1 MLIKDSTHLTDQFI
15 NCFKDIVEQ
24 VLNESPVV
32 TDEWRKKF
40 DILVI
45 SNSLHF
51 VSTLTRGCYDKKE
64 FDRKFLCEHYK
75 DYSMRW
81 EFKPYLSTVEYH
93 IDEKGLMHIDNLFIM
108 IKYNVV
114 AQQIADNLDRL
125 EILKQ
130 IFEIDARHEVGHII
144 DYISLIEGKNYEEY
158 DKNVTKP
165 DNAATDAYYKWKDE
179 TFKAFFDRKE
189 DVDNE
194 TLRMSTEKYYRLPA
208 EERADILGGVDRTK
222 FISLVY
228 DNMPT
233 TVDINIDVVKST
245 K

>member
-1 MLIKDSTHLTDQFI
+1 MLIKDATHLSDQFI
-15 NCFKDIVEQ
+15 NHFKDIVEQ
-24 VLNESPVV
+24 VLKESPVV

-40 DILVI
+40 EILTV

-64 FDRKFLCEHYK
+64 FDRKFLCEHYR
-75 DYSMRW
+75 DYHTRW

-93 IDEKGLMHIDNLFIM
+93 IDENGIMHIDNLFIM

-144 DYISLIEGKNYEEY
+144 DYISLIEGSNYEEY

-165 DNAATDAYYKWKDE
+165 DDAATDEYYKWKEE

-194 TLRMSTEKYYRLPA
+194 TLRMSTEKYYKLPA
-208 EERADILGGVDRTK
+208 EERADILGGVDRAK